1 MTTPP
6 RPLFSPA
13 SRLGVASCLSVL
25 LLGVNAWS
33 QDTATQAVAPKP
45 EVINN
50 SKLSAELMMLILAA
64 EMQASQGESGA
75 AYSLLLE
82 AARKSGDEQLYKRA
96 VDIALNARSGTSA
109 LEAAKAWKQAHPK
122 SREANRYVLQI
133 HVGLNQLPDS
143 MLPLRQDIVLTP
155 EAEQAKAIHGIVQT
169 YAQVRDRELATAVVE
184 QALVPFAEKPA
195 TAAASWTTIG
205 RMRLASKKLPEALDA
220 VKKALARD
228 PKALE
233 PSVLALELLAM
244 GVSEAEELLLQSLS
258 SSEASIP
265 LRLSYA
271 RVLIDNQRNKDASIQ
286 LEFLT
291 QNAPAF
297 SEAWLLQAALLIDA
311 GNDEDAQK
319 DLLRFV
325 ELEKNKEDAR
335 GLSQAYLML
344 SQIALRQKK
353 PSESESWLNKI
364 DDPDA
369 LAQVQVQRANLLASK
384 GEMAK
389 ARKLIQQL
397 PTNTLQAQ
405 RVRLQAEVK
414 LLRDY
419 KQYEQAY
426 QVLVTASKATP
437 EDLDLRYE
445 VAMMAEKLNR
455 IDEMERILRGVI
467 EAKPDFQH
475 AYNALGFA
483 LADRNIRLKEAREL
497 IVTALEFSPED
508 PMITDSLGWVEFRMG
523 NKVSAL
529 AILERAYQSK
539 NDPEIGTHLGEVHW
553 SLGQRDKALKLWRD
567 AKKAAPDNEIL
578 LETLKRLK
586 VKL

>member
-1 MTTPP
+1 MTHPT
-6 RPLFSPA
+6 RPSIYAAP
-13 SRLGVASCLSVL
+13 RLGVASCLLVL
-25 LLGVNAWS
+25 LLGVHAWA
-33 QDTATQAVAPKP
+33 QETKPETPAQP

-50 SKLSAELMMLILAA
+50 SKLSAELMMLIMAA
-64 EMQASQGESGA
+64 EMQVSQGESAA
-75 AYSLLLE
+75 AYSLLFE
-82 AARKSGDEQLYKRA
+82 AAKKSGEEQLFKRA
-96 VDIALNARSGTSA
+96 VDIALSARSGNSA
-109 LEAAKAWKQAHPK
+109 LDAAKAWKKAHPK

-143 MLPLRQDIVLTP
+143 MLPLRQDIVLAP
-155 EAEQAKAIHGIVQT
+155 EEEQARTIHAIVQV
-169 YAQVRDRELATAVVE
+169 YAQARDRELATAVVE
-184 QALVPFAEKPA
+184 QALVPFTDKPN

-220 VKKALARD
+220 AKKAIARD

-233 PSVLALELLAM
+233 PNLLTLELFSM
-244 GVSEAEELLLQSLS
+244 GVAEAEALLQQNLGNVDAGMS
-258 SSEASIP
+258 

-271 RVLIDNQRNKDASIQ
+271 RVLIDNQRNTDASEQ
-286 LEFLT
+286 LAYVI

-297 SEAWLLQAALLIDA
+297 SEAWMLQAALMIDA
-311 GNDEDAQK
+311 GDDEQAQK

-325 ELEKNKEDAR
+325 ELEKDKPDSR

-353 PSESESWLNKI
+353 TAESEEWLNKI
-364 DDPDA
+364 SEPES
-369 LAQVQVQRANLLASK
+369 LAQVQIQRANLIASK
-384 GEMAK
+384 GDIAK
-389 ARKLIQQL
+389 ALKLIQEL
-397 PTNTLQAQ
+397 PTNSLQAQ

-419 KQYEQAY
+419 KKFDQAY
-426 QVLVTASKATP
+426 QVLVAASKETP
-437 EDLDLRYE
+437 DDLDLRYE

-455 IDEMERILRGVI
+455 LDEMERILRSVI

-497 IVTALEFSPED
+497 IVTALEFSPDD
-508 PMITDSLGWVEFRMG
+508 PMIVDSLGWVEFRMG
-523 NKVSAL
+523 NKVAAL
-529 AILERAYQSK
+529 AILERAYKSK

-553 SLGQRDKALKLWRD
+553 SLGQRDKALKLWRE
-567 AKKAAPDNEIL
+567 AKKVAPNNEIL